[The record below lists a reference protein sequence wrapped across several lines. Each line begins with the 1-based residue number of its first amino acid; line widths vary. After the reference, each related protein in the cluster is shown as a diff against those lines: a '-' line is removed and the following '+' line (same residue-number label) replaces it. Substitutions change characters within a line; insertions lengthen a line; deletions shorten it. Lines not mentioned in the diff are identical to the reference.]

1 MAIHDTDLLYGVLD
15 GKVVFVTGK
24 DFNDAMTGGNLFQDG
39 HYRAGG
45 QYRPGNLLYLAQIGT
60 TLYKSSHQQLSQYKS
75 KNPYVL
81 VQRGTK
87 HYKSLVL
94 VPRFEIVSMV
104 VTADHPSNLSGN
116 TIHLAITTEHDSS
129 PDWRV
134 GLEWERSSMA
144 LDTVQSYNLVTGGW
158 TKQVTLPGDLR
169 DELVELDDNHFI
181 VNVQIDPGPTLASYE
196 TRDGGKTWA
205 RVTGLPGGM
214 QAVSTHLG
222 TFGARQ
228 YVSLFKVDHGS
239 LDHRAGYTDDKGK
252 TYHFC
257 TYDATL
263 TKAFGGDPPIT
274 GYSGMA
280 EFKGNYFLGL
290 VKGLAVASV
299 ASSGTHFRTDITSLD
314 PHTISGFYN
323 ALSSSQFIVSADGGT
338 MCIVGVADLVHSS
351 TAGVFWYTT
360 TNGSSFT
367 KKGRIGSK
375 TLGDSLHPVEMIP
388 VTAAN
393 VDRFI
398 KFFDKSKEI
407 KIIAQVDTHAVAT
420 ELQASAFD
428 PQAASIIGLDWLPQD
443 SWYVAVVKMK
453 NGAVNI
459 YTSTTGQSWT
469 LLGPATGI
477 DTSHKVVVVREVQGA
492 YALWG
497 KNTTNASAQ
506 LEKSDD
512 LLSWTVSAGSPTA
525 VTQLGVSHDGS
536 FMFAQGWLL
545 KSGAWVAAVSTVDS
559 LSRAARKSEMAI
571 GLTGP
576 KNLANLKVG
585 DIVSVGSGGEGTVDR
600 VAKHDDGQHM
610 VYLYPFIGAIQAG
623 DTVATVAVI
632 LVGLDTKGVA
642 DKVGKGVIRTW
653 QSTNFKNTGAHTY
666 TGTLTVPA
674 SVVPAGGGTL
684 KVRLEGHDGYSHS
697 ERSDV
702 IGTLSLT

>member
-15 GKVVFVTGK
+15 GNLVHVTGK
-24 DFNDAMTGGNLFQDG
+24 DFNDAMVGGNYFQTG
-39 HYRAGG
+39 FYRAGG
-45 QYRPGNLLYLAQIGT
+45 KDKPGNLIYLAQVGT
-60 TLYKSSHQQLSQYKS
+60 NLYKSSHQQIRQHQN

-81 VQRGTK
+81 VQRGTT
-87 HYKSLVL
+87 HYKSLVKA
-94 VPRFEIVSMV
+94 PWFEIVSLV

-116 TIHLAITTEHDSS
+116 TIHLAITTERDST
-129 PDWRV
+129 PNWKI
-134 GLEWERSSMA
+134 GLEWEKSVVEFDA
-144 LDTVQSYNLVTGGW
+144 VQSYKFVTGGW
-158 TKQVTLPGDLR
+158 RKQATLEGAAR
-169 DELVELDDNHFI
+169 AELVELDDNHSI
-181 VNVQIDPGPTLASYE
+181 VNTQVGSALASYE
-196 TRDGGKTWA
+196 TRNGGLTWA

-222 TFGARQ
+222 TFGTRQ
-228 YVSLFKVDHGS
+228 YVSLFK
-239 LDHRAGYTDDKGK
+239 LDRGLHHQAGYTDDRGK
-252 TYHFC
+252 TYHLC

-263 TKAFGGDPPIT
+263 TNAFGGDPPVA

-290 VKGLAVASV
+290 MKGLAVASV
-299 ASSGTHFRTDITSLD
+299 ASGGTSFRTDITSLD
-314 PHTISGFYN
+314 PHTVSGFYN

-338 MCIVGVADLVHSS
+338 MCIVGVADLVHDR

-375 TLGDSLHPVEMIP
+375 TLRESREKVELIP

-393 VDRFI
+393 VYRFI
-398 KFFDKSKEI
+398 KFFDRSNEI
-407 KIIAQVDTHAVAT
+407 TIIAQVDTHAVAT

-443 SWYVAVVKMK
+443 GWYVAVVKMN

-469 LLGPATGI
+469 LLGPATGM
-477 DTSHKVVVVREVQGA
+477 DRNHKVVVIREVQGS

-497 KNTTNASAQ
+497 ETTVTSNPQ

-512 LLSWTVSAGSPTA
+512 LLSWEVERASPTS
-525 VTQLGVSHDGS
+525 VSQMGVSHDGS
-536 FMFAQGWLL
+536 LVFALGWVWD
-545 KSGAWVAAVSTVDS
+545 KGAWVVAVAAAES
-559 LSRAARKSEMAI
+559 LHPRSNESEMAI
-571 GLTGP
+571 TLTGP

-585 DIVSVGSGGEGTVDR
+585 DVVSVGSGGEGIVDR
-600 VAKHDDGQHM
+600 VVLHNDGQHM
-610 VYLYPFIGAIQAG
+610 VYLYPFSGPIQVN
-623 DTVATVAVI
+623 DTVATVSVI
-632 LVGLDTKGVA
+632 YVVLDDKGVA
-642 DKVGKGVIRTW
+642 TSTSNALTKAW
-653 QSTNFKNTGAHTY
+653 QSTSIKKTGTHTY

-684 KVRLEGHDGYSHS
+684 KVTLQGDDGYAHA
-697 ERSDV
+697 ERDTS